1 MRREQCRSQAG
12 CVGEH
17 VGGVDQQRKA
27 VGHKRSD
34 NLREQDR
41 RRDRERDGQPAPVHG
56 VFVCTVVVP
65 RGHQS

>member
-1 MRREQCRSQAG
+1 MSPSAAVVGCAARDPEAEPGKPERG

-34 NLREQDR
+34 NLREQ
-41 RRDRERDGQPAPVHG
+41 AA
-56 VFVCTVVVP
+56 
-65 RGHQS
+65 